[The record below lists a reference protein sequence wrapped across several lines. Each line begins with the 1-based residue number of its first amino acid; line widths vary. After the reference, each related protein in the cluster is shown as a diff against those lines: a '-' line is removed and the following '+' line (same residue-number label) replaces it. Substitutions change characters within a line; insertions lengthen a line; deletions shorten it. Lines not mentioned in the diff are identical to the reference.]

1 MKNPNQ
7 RHLMGI
13 PMWAPGDSW
22 DNSPISLPSRRVH
35 RSFRNRRSDDDEVN
49 VDHCGDGGESPLV
62 TLRRK
67 SVRSMHAGGRPLPS
81 CNEVHRKERIDKKNS
96 TSGRGSPS
104 AGASAAGAASPSVL
118 ILLTC
123 LHSGIVTVSLVKLSA
138 YFCLNYLHRM
148 MMTLVSLMMSAK
160 TLA

>member
-7 RHLMGI
+7 RHL
-13 PMWAPGDSW
+13 WAFQCGHLA
-22 DNSPISLPSRRVH
+22 IVGTILQSLCFLVECIDL
-35 RSFRNRRSDDDEVN
+35 FEI
-49 VDHCGDGGESPLV
+49 VDLTMMRLMLIIAVMVV

-123 LHSGIVTVSLVKLSA
+123 LHSGIVTVSLVKLNV
-138 YFCLNYLHRM
+138 YF
-148 MMTLVSLMMSAK
+148 
-160 TLA
+160 